1 MRIVAA
7 LLVLAVGGCTFLG
20 PVKDASRYYTLAPR
34 EVAAPR
40 SAGPRVALMPVELPA
55 YLDRNE
61 VAVRVS
67 DTELRYVPTERWA
80 EPLEHNVTRVLTQ
93 NLGAAL
99 GSDRVVSPTTSIGL
113 VPAPDFWVEV
123 IVVRFESTSDGR
135 AHLTARWAVRD
146 SNRKVQRI
154 RQSQH
159 EHQAGPTTEGGVQAL
174 SATLGDLADEIA
186 DVLAELAAG
195 RAP

>member
-1 MRIVAA
+1 MRIVVA
-7 LLVLAVGGCTFLG
+7 VLALVVSGCTFLG

-34 EVAAPR
+34 AMSPAR
-40 SAGPRVALMPVELPA
+40 QTGPLVALMPVELPA

-80 EPLEHNVTRVLTQ
+80 EPLEQNVTRVLTQ

-99 GSDRVVSPTTSIGL
+99 GSDRIVSPATSIGL
-113 VPAPDFWVEV
+113 VPVPDFWVEV
-123 IVVRFESTSDGR
+123 IVVRFESTTDGR

-146 SNRKVQRI
+146 AARKVQRI

-159 EHQAGPTTEGGVQAL
+159 EHQAAATTEGGVQAL
-174 SATLGDLADEIA
+174 SATLGDLAEEIA
-186 DVLAELAAG
+186 GGLRELAGG
-195 RAP
+195 RC

>member
-1 MRIVAA
+1 MKILVA
-7 LLVLAVGGCTFLG
+7 VLALVVGGCTFLG

-34 EVAAPR
+34 PMPAAR
-40 SAGPRVALMPVELPA
+40 AGGPLVALMPVELPA

-80 EPLEHNVTRVLTQ
+80 EPLEQNVTRVLSQ

-99 GSDRVVSPTTSIGL
+99 GSDRVVSPATSIGL
-113 VPAPDFWVEV
+113 VPAPDFWIEV
-123 IVVRFESTSDGR
+123 IVVRFESTTDGT

-146 SNRKVQRI
+146 GARKVQRI

-159 EHQAGPTTEGGVQAL
+159 EHQAAASTEGGVQAL

-186 DVLAELAAG
+186 DVVKELAG
-195 RAP
+195 SRS

>member
-1 MRIVAA
+1 MKTALCALA
-7 LLVLAVGGCTFLG
+7 LLAGGCTFLA

-34 EVAAPR
+34 EASAVR
-40 SAGPRVALMPVELPA
+40 QAGPLVALAPVQLPA

-80 EPLEHNVTRVLTQ
+80 EPLEQNVTRVLTQ

-99 GSDRVVSPTTSIGL
+99 GSDRIVVTETSLGL

-123 IVVRFESTSDGR
+123 IVVRFEATSDGR
-135 AHLTARWAVRD
+135 AHLTARWAIRD
-146 SNRKVQRI
+146 ATRRVQRI

-159 EHQAGPTTEGGVQAL
+159 EHQAGASTEGGVQAL

-186 DVLAELAAG
+186 STLRELGAA
-195 RAP
+195 R

>member
-1 MRIVAA
+1 MRFLVAA
-7 LLVLAVGGCTFLG
+7 LALVVGGCTFLG
-20 PVKDASRYYTLAPR
+20 PVKDTSRYYTLTPR
-34 EVAAPR
+34 PMPAAR
-40 SAGPRVALMPVELPA
+40 AGGPPVALMPVELPA

-80 EPLEHNVTRVLTQ
+80 EPLEQNVTRVLSQ

-99 GSDRVVSPTTSIGL
+99 GSDRVVSPATSIGL
-113 VPAPDFWVEV
+113 VPAPDFWIEV
-123 IVVRFESTSDGR
+123 IVVRFESTTDGT

-146 SNRKVQRI
+146 GARKVLRI

-159 EHQAGPTTEGGVQAL
+159 EHQAAASTEGGVQAL

-186 DVLAELAAG
+186 DVVKELAG
-195 RAP
+195 SRS

>member
-1 MRIVAA
+1 MKILLASLA
-7 LLVLAVGGCTFLG
+7 LLMSGCTFLS
-20 PVKDASRYYTLAPR
+20 PVKDASRYYTLAAR
-34 EVAAPR
+34 EAPAAR
-40 SAGPRVALMPVELPA
+40 QAGPLVALAPVELPA

-80 EPLEHNVTRVLTQ
+80 EPLEQNVTRVLTQ

-99 GSDRVVSPTTSIGL
+99 GSDRVVSPATSIGL
-113 VPAPDFWVEV
+113 VPVPDYWVEV
-123 IVVRFESTSDGR
+123 IVVRFESATDGH

-146 SNRKVQRI
+146 STRKVLRI

-159 EHQAGPTTEGGVQAL
+159 EQQATTATTEGGVQAL
-174 SATLGDLADEIA
+174 SAALGDLAEEIA
-186 DVLAELAAG
+186 TVLKELAG
-195 RAP
+195 R